1 MSNDF
6 TNEEYDAMLA
16 AMEKEAN
23 ASKGSTLYWN
33 PKNEGTYQIRFIS
46 PLTKTFNEILFY
58 QKHRLHYVNRKPYFC
73 LNQTLTDKNGNVH
86 EAQECPICKKVQQ
99 LYAISSGK
107 DSDEAKLAS
116 SLNAKDRYV
125 SRIIVRGL
133 KDEKQNDIEA
143 TPQFYEFGQKIHAYL
158 FGQMKLGECGN
169 FLSLKDGR
177 DFNLSKVG
185 SGKNTDYS
193 GSSLSMKTSPIF
205 TDPVKIQTLL
215 ENLKKMDYSQLVEFQ
230 TPETLKELLSE
241 FFKEGSSESVPKET
255 TIAPDE
261 SSFEDQV
268 YGVKQVETKPGAEEI
283 PDDIDDLLNS
293 I

>member
-1 MSNDF
+1 
-6 TNEEYDAMLA
+6 
-16 AMEKEAN
+16 
-23 ASKGSTLYWN
+23 
-33 PKNEGTYQIRFIS
+33 
-46 PLTKTFNEILFY
+46 
-58 QKHRLHYVNRKPYFC
+58 
-73 LNQTLTDKNGNVH
+73 
-86 EAQECPICKKVQQ
+86 
-99 LYAISSGK
+99 
-107 DSDEAKLAS
+107 
-116 SLNAKDRYV
+116 
-125 SRIIVRGL
+125 
-133 KDEKQNDIEA
+133 
-143 TPQFYEFGQKIHAYL
+143 
-158 FGQMKLGECGN
+158 MKLGECGN

-193 GSSLSMKTSPIF
+193 GSSLSMKTSPVF

-241 FFKEGSSESVPKET
+241 FFKEGSSEPAPKET